1 MTDLLRGGNPLSPGN
16 PSYCAAASRTLDVSR
31 SALDAAKSI
40 VLNVARNSL
49 AVVLSRP
56 LGAAVMIT
64 ALSISTF
71 CAVGYVHYKRS
82 ASDERFAAHRA
93 ERANVNLQDAL
104 GRLRD
109 ELAATKPRIDTPDDS
124 GTGQTPA
131 SERDNTDRVA
141 QFTGGLEQPRNLAD
155 PQRPTWA
162 VRLSWEPRSFN
173 NLEQSQVRLQQL
185 SAERDQLRARV
196 SELEQKLSFLQT
208 QRGPRP
214 AAKAATLRTATPGQA
229 PAAAA
234 AGASASPPTAD
245 VQAPEH
251 PRQLAVIFPDK
262 NFTPPGWVPTN
273 FSNESSPIRGNLPHR
288 SAETQR

>member
-16 PSYCAAASRTLDVSR
+16 PSYCAAATRTLDVSR

-64 ALSISTF
+64 SLSISTF

-141 QFTGGLEQPRNLAD
+141 QFITRTGRA
-155 PQRPTWA
+155 
-162 VRLSWEPRSFN
+162 RLSTMAALGCGLCRCLDPPSQDAPGTPRGG
-173 NLEQSQVRLQQL
+173 
-185 SAERDQLRARV
+185 A
-196 SELEQKLSFLQT
+196 SELGDHRRFGSRRDVKLS
-208 QRGPRP
+208 
-214 AAKAATLRTATPGQA
+214 
-229 PAAAA
+229 
-234 AGASASPPTAD
+234 
-245 VQAPEH
+245 VE
-251 PRQLAVIFPDK
+251 LAFGRIC
-262 NFTPPGWVPTN
+262 TG
-273 FSNESSPIRGNLPHR
+273 
-288 SAETQR
+288 